1 MTGRRKPTHP
11 GTVLKYDVLEPLGL
25 SVTEAARRLGVTR
38 KTLSELINA
47 RASTSP
53 EMAVRVARATNT
65 TPESRLTMQTRLD
78 LWQDEQRTPPVQKL
92 EPANT

>member
-1 MTGRRKPTHP
+1 MTGKRRPTHP

-47 RASTSP
+47 RASMSP
-53 EMAVRVARATNT
+53 EMAVRVARTANT
-65 TPESRLTMQTRLD
+65 TPESWLNMQTRLD
-78 LWQDEQRTPPVQKL
+78 LWQAEQHTPPVEKL
-92 EPANT
+92 EPARA

>member
-1 MTGRRKPTHP
+1 MTGKRKLTHP

-47 RASTSP
+47 RAAMSP

-65 TPESRLTMQTRLD
+65 SPESWLNMQTKLD
-78 LWQDEQRTPPVQKL
+78 IWRAEQRTPPVEKL
-92 EPANT
+92 ETAGT

>member
-1 MTGRRKPTHP
+1 MTGRRRPRHP

-47 RASTSP
+47 RASMSP

-65 TPESRLTMQTRLD
+65 TPESWPNMQTRLD
-78 LWQDEQRTPPVQKL
+78 LCEAEQHTPPVQKL
-92 EPANT
+92 EPAET